1 MQAFRHPYNNKFPQ
15 NTVLVKIVSLFFSS
29 FLKEK
34 VFLQLTSRHKASVN
48 VHFHDVF
55 KILNSVFYHKVINRI

>member
-1 MQAFRHPYNNKFPQ
+1 M
-15 NTVLVKIVSLFFSS
+15 VLVKIVSLLFSS
-29 FLKEK
+29 FLKGK
-34 VFLQLTSRHKASVN
+34 VFLQLTSKHKASVN